1 MEADQAV
8 YQDAPEGTMQT
19 ESESGRGKKNAFG
32 QPIVSIKPE
41 QKKQKLAVPRI
52 FSQTSTIIVLLTIM
66 GKSIVIAVVGIW
78 APPQSEAQKP
88 MVTLRQ

>member
-32 QPIVSIKPE
+32 QPIVSTKPE

-66 GKSIVIAVVGIW
+66 GKSIVIAVGIW
-78 APPQSEAQKP
+78 DPPQSEAQKP